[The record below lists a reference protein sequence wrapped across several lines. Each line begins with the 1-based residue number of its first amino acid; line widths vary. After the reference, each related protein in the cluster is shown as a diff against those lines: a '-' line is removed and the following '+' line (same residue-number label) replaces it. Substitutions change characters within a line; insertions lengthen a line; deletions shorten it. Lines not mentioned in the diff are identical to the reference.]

1 MYLFI
6 DSAIG
11 IIKAAADFT
20 RNCCWAFFIPFYIT
34 LFQLLFLAFWIS
46 VVLFLFSSNQGA
58 IDPIDG
64 TPFAMVQWD
73 STNQWLIIV
82 YLFGLLWIIN
92 FFSAV

>member
-34 LFQLLFLAFWIS
+34 LFQL
-46 VVLFLFSSNQGA
+46 LFLFSSNQGA